1 MNILFVCTGNTCRS
15 PMAAAIMNKLAIENG
30 LDVRIESAGL
40 FAAEGEPASPE
51 AIEALK
57 KYDID
62 LSDHRSQ
69 QITPELIEKSDLII
83 TMTEAHKLVLQDVAK
98 EKTVTVC
105 ELAGLDDEIDDP
117 FGGDLEDYI
126 ETADKLYIAL
136 TQISDKLEEI
146 QNNQS
151 DDKKHE

>member
-62 LSDHRSQ
+62 LSDHLSQ

>member
-1 MNILFVCTGNTCRS
+1 
-15 PMAAAIMNKLAIENG
+15 MAAAIMNKLAIENG

>member
-62 LSDHRSQ
+62 LSNHRSQ

-83 TMTEAHKLVLQDVAK
+83 TMTEAHKFVLQDVAK

-136 TQISDKLEEI
+136 TQLSDKLEEI